1 MSEAPYDPNL
11 RRDTPLSAKL
21 SARIRRDGPI
31 SVAAYMQACLQDAEH
46 GYYRGKAAIGRSGDF
61 ITAPEVSQ
69 VFGEL
74 IGLWC
79 AVVWQ
84 QMGEPGAF
92 DLIELG
98 PGRGTL
104 MADALRATRIVKGF
118 RDAAHVTL
126 VETNPVLRLAQAD
139 ALHQQSVTPTWT
151 DTLAGPTRPAIVV
164 GNEFLDTAA
173 ISQHVL
179 TEDGWRERVVTVD
192 DAGHLQFSL
201 RTGAA
206 PANGPNSMARNAE
219 GAWSDPA
226 PLGAI
231 VEARVDP
238 LPDWLTATRD
248 APLAALLIDYGH
260 TEPQLGET
268 LQAVRAHA
276 FEHPLTSPG
285 EADLSCQVD
294 FSAVAEAIRPALAI
308 DGPTTQAEF
317 LGGLGIVQRASRL
330 MAANPTRSNA
340 IEIGIARLMNPQGM
354 GGRFKVLGARSHGL
368 PPLPGFQTRAP

>member
-1 MSEAPYDPNL
+1 MSETLYDPNA
-11 RRDTPLSAKL
+11 RRETPLATKL
-21 SARIRRDGPI
+21 CEQIRRDGPI
-31 SVAAYMQACLQDAEH
+31 SIAAYMQACLHDPGH

-84 QMGEPGAF
+84 QMGEPPAF

-104 MADALRATRIVKGF
+104 MSDALRATRVVKGF
-118 RDAAHVTL
+118 RDAAHVTF
-126 VETNPVLRLAQAD
+126 VETNPVLREAQAETLR
-139 ALHQQSVTPTWT
+139 AQSVTPAWS
-151 DTLAGPTRPAIVV
+151 DAFPPLTRPAIVIA
-164 GNEFLDTAA
+164 NEFLDTAA
-173 ISQHVL
+173 IGQHVA
-179 TEDGWRERVVTVD
+179 TGSGWQERVIAVD
-192 DAGHLQFSL
+192 DGGRLQFATRPSAD
-201 RTGAA
+201 T
-206 PANGPNSMARNAE
+206 ARLSAS
-219 GAWSDPA
+219 WPSA
-226 PLGAI
+226 PLGAV
-231 VEARVDP
+231 VETRLDP
-238 LPDWLTATRD
+238 LPAWLTAKHD
-248 APLAALLIDYGH
+248 VPLAVLLIDYGH

-294 FSAVAEAIRPALAI
+294 FPAVAAAIRPALAI

-317 LGGLGIVQRASRL
+317 LGSLGITHRASRL
-330 MAANPTRSNA
+330 MAANPAKSNA
-340 IEIGIARLMNPQGM
+340 IETGIARLMNPQGM
-354 GGRFKVLGARSHGL
+354 GGRFKVLAARSPSL
-368 PPLPGFQTRAP
+368 PPLPGFAPR